1 LQISLFFSTLYFTSF
16 LILYLIPAYFL
27 PPTDS
32 TISSTPTS
40 TVGSITSHSHSL
52 LERNSGLLAYHAKQL
67 QAAQQSAL
75 LESHTDTNTNDHP
88 LHTAFTNHRGLIPR
102 SYSISSTEGNNSN
115 RPLKPV
121 HSPKSSSNNLPRPS
135 FSVSHNNSSRSLGI
149 GESIDF
155 SDGQDV
161 SSQTLAIDTAF
172 SASSEHVND
181 NAVCNPHDTV
191 TATSL
196 KNVAAFSAEE
206 NEWQVEPGTSH
217 TDAPSLLH
225 TINTMNTMST
235 VDPVHQMA
243 PYPDYTHSV
252 HAQPR
257 YLQEDYQQ
265 FQLQQQALHQQ
276 RLASNYPHNNM
287 TLSNIPNV
295 FGPGYDFSNHPGAH
309 VGSNALSPS
318 TYNTTVHV
326 HITSPVQSH
335 HALSSAPLTTT
346 TTYSTTNTTTL
357 TAPAP
362 GGSYILPL
370 HVPVPIINIVPQVQ
384 QPCIPHPTHVPSPFS
399 GTDRSVGSLEF
410 RNDTSPSLHGLSSS
424 YGTGNNTNRS
434 QYQYEEHSVADS
446 GIGMGNLPLSR
457 THSGVSTSNTNNTI
471 ITTITTS
478 TAATVRRILPSC
490 GPWPRVPV
498 GPILTS
504 PLVVSWGLTHPPRVG
519 SSAATTAIQVRLFVE
534 LLNCMLSV

>member
-1 LQISLFFSTLYFTSF
+1 MLLKSISDYTPIPRFSFSS
-16 LILYLIPAYFL
+16 A
-27 PPTDS
+27 DS

-75 LESHTDTNTNDHP
+75 HESHTDTNDHP
-88 LHTAFTNHRGLIPR
+88 LHAAFINHRGLIPR

-121 HSPKSSSNNLPRPS
+121 QSPKSSNNNPPRPA
-135 FSVSHNNSSRSLGI
+135 FSGSHNNSSRSIGI

-155 SDGQDV
+155 GEGLDV
-161 SSQTLAIDTAF
+161 SHRTLAIDTTF
-172 SASSEHVND
+172 SASSEHVAD
-181 NAVCNPHDTV
+181 NLAASQYNTV
-191 TATSL
+191 NATSL
-196 KNVAAFSAEE
+196 QNSAYPVEE

-225 TINTMNTMST
+225 IMSPT
-235 VDPVHQMA
+235 NPVHQMA
-243 PYPDYTHSV
+243 PYPDYIHSV

-276 RLASNYPHNNM
+276 RLATNYQHC
-287 TLSNIPNV
+287 NITQSSMPNV
-295 FGPGYDFSNHPGAH
+295 FGPGYDFANHTGAH
-309 VGSNALSPS
+309 VGNNALSPS

-335 HALSSAPLTTT
+335 HALSSAPHTTT
-346 TTYSTTNTTTL
+346 TTYSTSNTTTV
-357 TAPAP
+357 TAPVS

-370 HVPVPIINIVPQVQ
+370 QVPVPIVNIVPHVQ
-384 QPCIPHPTHVPSPFS
+384 QPFIPHPTHLPSPFS

-410 RNDTSPSLHGLSSS
+410 SNDTSPSLHGLSSS

-457 THSGVSTSNTNNTI
+457 THSGVSTNNINNTLHSSNSAPNSPQLRTMAPCPRRPNYNI
-471 ITTITTS
+471 SASRQLGFDTPSPRRQLGGNNSHTS
-478 TAATVRRILPSC
+478 K
-490 GPWPRVPV
+490 
-498 GPILTS
+498 
-504 PLVVSWGLTHPPRVG
+504 
-519 SSAATTAIQVRLFVE
+519 LFEFHICSFV
-534 LLNCMLSV
+534 